1 MTIDKLIANISR
13 DFLKTHRVTRYQ
25 MKIVS
30 DLSDQDVISVCH
42 SFCEENCL
50 TREFFTLRGQVLSK
64 YRSCAYLK
72 EYIDGDLCSDLQMIA
87 SNSIE
92 KSAFLDQP
100 IDREKVQACCDK
112 CRYQFK

>member
-1 MTIDKLIANISR
+1 MTIEKLLANISR
-13 DFLKTHRVTRYQ
+13 DFLESRKVRRYQ
-25 MKIVS
+25 MKKIS

-42 SFCEENCL
+42 CYCEDNRL
-50 TREFFTLRGQVLSK
+50 TVDFFKYRNQALSK
-64 YRSCAYLK
+64 YRSCGYLE

-100 IDREKVQACCDK
+100 IDREKVRSCCEK
-112 CRYQFK
+112 CKYQFK

>member
-13 DFLKTHRVTRYQ
+13 SFLKTHRVTRYR
-25 MKIVS
+25 MKKIS

-42 SFCEENCL
+42 FYCEDNRL
-50 TREFFTLRGQVLSK
+50 TAEFFEYRNQALSN
-64 YRSCAYLK
+64 YRSCEYLE

-100 IDREKVQACCDK
+100 IDREKVRSCCEK
-112 CRYQFK
+112 CKYQFK

>member
-13 DFLKTHRVTRYQ
+13 SFLKTHRVTRYQ
-25 MKIVS
+25 MKKIS
-30 DLSDQDVISVCH
+30 DLSDQNVISVCH
-42 SFCEENCL
+42 SYCEDNRL
-50 TREFFTLRGQVLSK
+50 TVEFFEFRDQALSK
-64 YRSCAYLK
+64 YRSCGYLE

-100 IDREKVQACCDK
+100 IDREKVQACCDE

>member
-13 DFLKTHRVTRYQ
+13 AFLQTHKVYRYQ
-25 MKIVS
+25 MKKVN
-30 DLSDQDVISVCH
+30 DLSDDDVISVCH
-42 SFCEENCL
+42 RFCEENCL
-50 TREFFTLRGQVLSK
+50 TREFFTLRDQALSK